1 MKALLTLLF
10 VIFFGAVALAQEVKS
25 TDYDQVETIEIG
37 TLLDTG
43 IVGTLSGQEV
53 EKSQKN
59 RVAYLYMF
67 KNSRVKK
74 ALSFRTKRNKAK
86 LA

>member
-10 VIFFGAVALAQEVKS
+10 VIFFGAIALAQEVKS

-43 IVGTLSGQEV
+43 IVDTLPGQKV

-59 RVAYLYMF
+59 RVAFLYKF

-74 ALSFRTKRNKAK
+74 ALAFRTKRNKSK